1 MDTQWHSHDGPDEL
15 SNGIALEPTAHKL
28 FDVGAWSLSDD
39 RRIIVSSHLTGTD
52 ETITRIRGH
61 HGEGNHLLAK
71 EKLESRFSRK
81 ELEGLTI
88 DQKSQPMIQ
97 LGKTELEVVQI
108 SAS

>member
-61 HGEGNHLLAK
+61 HGKPLRSPLLGEPTLNDK
-71 EKLESRFSRK
+71 F
-81 ELEGLTI
+81 
-88 DQKSQPMIQ
+88 IQ
-97 LGKTELEVVQI
+97 WHREPDLGGVFRSPALPL
-108 SAS
+108 